1 MSKPNIV
8 FIFSDQH
15 HHGVMGNVGD
25 KYIRTPNMDKLAEK
39 GTKFTNTYTNCP
51 VCAPAR
57 MSLLSGQ
64 LPLNHG
70 CLLNQATLD
79 ANIPTFAH
87 SMNIGGYQT
96 VLAGRM
102 HIYGTDQYRG
112 HELRITGDNTPL
124 YVGYANLENN
134 LGKDLKFTIL
144 QKRDGIDKSGGG
156 HCVVQEFDNAVTEDA
171 LEFLETRNDDRP
183 LMMTVGLF
191 SPHPP
196 FIADM
201 DKYKYY
207 YDRIED
213 APIHPDFEKNIHPA
227 IVEWRRRRNLDGVS
241 KEDWRR
247 VRAAYYANVE
257 FLDENIGRIVEKAKE
272 TLGENT
278 IFIYSSDHGE
288 SMGINNIVW
297 KTTFFEC
304 SVKIPLIFS
313 GPGIEEG
320 RTVEG
325 LACLNDVTRTLI
337 EYGEGPEL
345 PKPYGM
351 SLKNVLENKEEIDK
365 DRSIISQIGTYGK
378 NKDDLDL
385 PSAMIRKGEYKLV
398 SYHGYERAS
407 LYNVEKDNLCGNDI
421 GRDSNFDEIKDELLN
436 ELNEKWDGE
445 KALRLSLEALDNFF
459 VTSKWANTTR
469 SPMMEKFY
477 DGLKKEFLPNWSM
490 DSKDNYIES
499 LTKTKF
505 RKESMI

>member
-1 MSKPNIV
+1 MSRPNIV
-8 FIFSDQH
+8 FIFTDQH
-15 HHGVMGNVGD
+15 HHGVMGNAGD
-25 KYIRTPNMDKLAEK
+25 KLIRTPNMDRLAEE

-51 VCAPAR
+51 VCVPAR

-64 LPLNHG
+64 LPIDHG
-70 CLLNQATLD
+70 CLTNEGTLD
-79 ANIPTFAH
+79 TNIPTFAH

-102 HIYGTDQYRG
+102 HLYGADQYRG
-112 HELRITGDNTPL
+112 HELRLTGDNTPL
-124 YVGYANLENN
+124 YTGYAVLEDR

-156 HCVVQEFDNAVTEDA
+156 NCVVQEFDNSVTEDA
-171 LEFLETRNDDRP
+171 MEFLEKRTDDRP

-201 DKYKYY
+201 ERYQYY

-213 APIHPDFEKNIHPA
+213 APVHSDFEKNIHPA
-227 IVEWRRRRNLDGVS
+227 IVEWKRRRNLDGIS
-241 KEDWRR
+241 KEDWKR

-257 FLDENIGRIVEKAKE
+257 FLDYNIGRVVEKAKE

-304 SVKIPLIFS
+304 SAKIPLIFS
-313 GPGIEEG
+313 GPGVEKG
-320 RTVEG
+320 RIVEG
-325 LACLNDVTRTLI
+325 LTCLNDVTRTLI
-337 EYGEGPEL
+337 EYGQGPEL

-351 SLKNVLENKEEIDK
+351 SLKDVIEKGEEIDSE
-365 DRSIISQIGTYGK
+365 RSIISQIGTYGK
-378 NKDDLDL
+378 NKDDMDL
-385 PSAMIRKGEYKLV
+385 PSAMIRKGDYKLI

-407 LYNVEKDNLCGNDI
+407 LYNLEKDYLCGNDL
-421 GRDSNFDEIKDELLN
+421 GLDSQYDKIKDDLLG

-445 KALRLSLEALDNFF
+445 KALRLSLETLDNF
-459 VTSKWANTTR
+459 SIMKEWANTTKF
-469 SPMMEKFY
+469 SLMGKFY
-477 DGLKKEFLPNWSM
+477 DGLRGEIVPNWSM
-490 DSKDNYIES
+490 DPKDNYIEKS
-499 LTKTKF
+499 KA
-505 RKESMI
+505 EVV